1 MGALLNKEV
10 EFKPIQRLYDKY
22 ESRLLD
28 SIFISIFLSNDFSS
42 KWIVPLM
49 YLVVYTFG
57 LEFYR

>member
-28 SIFISIFLSNDFSS
+28 SIFISIFLSNDFSF
-42 KWIVPLM
+42 KLI